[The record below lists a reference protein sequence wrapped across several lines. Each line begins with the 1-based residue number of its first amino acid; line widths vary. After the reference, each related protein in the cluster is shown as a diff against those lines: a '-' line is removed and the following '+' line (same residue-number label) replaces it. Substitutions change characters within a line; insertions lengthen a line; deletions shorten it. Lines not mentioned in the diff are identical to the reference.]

1 MAEITNLHAA
11 RRDVIA
17 VAALGFGAAAWA
29 QLALVP
35 LVVGRA
41 DMTSVIAAMGAP
53 VILALAARDA
63 STRPR
68 RALALAAGGFPA
80 ALGVAG
86 VVFGLH
92 PLPRFD
98 APSRVIAALTLAA
111 YLALVARWHGLAT
124 PARAVTLTPL
134 DAPSAATSPTPRWQ
148 RPARVMVVAWAV
160 MAAVVLPALLGSR
173 AAFDL
178 AGDPEPVRRGR
189 VALVTA
195 GGLAAAVAMTLG
207 GAAALLRGAPARP
220 RLASRAMA
228 YLVWAALAFAMR
240 SWLDRAR

>member
-1 MAEITNLHAA
+1 
-11 RRDVIA
+11 
-17 VAALGFGAAAWA
+17 
-29 QLALVP
+29 
-35 LVVGRA
+35 
-41 DMTSVIAAMGAP
+41 MGAP

-63 STRPR
+63 SSRPR

-80 ALGVAG
+80 ALVSRRGVRAAR
-86 VVFGLH
+86 

-98 APSRVIAALTLAA
+98 APSRVIAALALAA
-111 YLALVARWHGLAT
+111 YLALVARWGARAT
-124 PARAVTLTPL
+124 PARDVTLTPL
-134 DAPSAATSPTPRWQ
+134 DAPSSATSPTPRWQ
-148 RPARVMVVAWAV
+148 RPARAMIVAWAV
-160 MAAVVLPALLGSR
+160 IAAVVLPALLGAR
-173 AAFDL
+173 AAADL

-207 GAAALLRGAPARP
+207 GGAALLRGAPGRP